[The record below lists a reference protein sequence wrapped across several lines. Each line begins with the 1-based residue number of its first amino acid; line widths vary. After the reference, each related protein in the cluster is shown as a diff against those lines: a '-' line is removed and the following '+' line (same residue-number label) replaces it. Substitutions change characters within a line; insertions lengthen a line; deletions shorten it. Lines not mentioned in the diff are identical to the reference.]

1 LGKEAT
7 QTTNQW
13 YLKLVI
19 PQAQCLQV
27 SLLPSQL
34 LEWEWVWQLADWT
47 RCSIEISM
55 IKVVQGLAYPVS
67 GLRSEATLRDAS
79 YQQTKSN
86 MLSFNVWAHQKQRAA
101 ASSRNQ
107 APTCRFQNGVSS
119 FQQSRQS

>member
-47 RCSIEISM
+47 RRSIEISM
-55 IKVVQGLAYPVS
+55 FKVVQGLAYPVS
-67 GLRSEATLRDAS
+67 GLRSEATLRDDP
-79 YQQTKSN
+79 YQQTKSSVQ
-86 MLSFNVWAHQKQRAA
+86 SFNVWAHQKQ
-101 ASSRNQ
+101 
-107 APTCRFQNGVSS
+107 
-119 FQQSRQS
+119 

>member
-1 LGKEAT
+1 MRWQFSICLWGEGNTT

-47 RCSIEISM
+47 RCSVEISM
-55 IKVVQGLAYPVS
+55 FKVVQ
-67 GLRSEATLRDAS
+67 
-79 YQQTKSN
+79 
-86 MLSFNVWAHQKQRAA
+86 
-101 ASSRNQ
+101 
-107 APTCRFQNGVSS
+107 
-119 FQQSRQS
+119 